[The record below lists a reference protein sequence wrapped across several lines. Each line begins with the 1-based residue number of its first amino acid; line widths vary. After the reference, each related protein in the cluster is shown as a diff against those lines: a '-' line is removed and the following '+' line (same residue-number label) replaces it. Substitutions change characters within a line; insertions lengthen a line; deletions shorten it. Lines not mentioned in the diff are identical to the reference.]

1 MHVERNYILLWEITP
16 VEMQDQDSTED
27 GIGEG
32 CGVKKGERNDRV
44 VQDGDNLFGSPELD
58 VILAADHA
66 RGGEPVDKVKTHIKI
81 AALAWENTAAVFWD
95 EMCRFFTLWP

>member
-27 GIGEG
+27 GVSEG
-32 CGVKKGERNDRV
+32 CGVKYGEHDDWV
-44 VQDGDNLFGSPELD
+44 VQDGDNLFCSPELD

-66 RGGEPVDKVKTHIKI
+66 GGGEPVDKEKMHIKI
-81 AALAWENTAAVFWD
+81 AAMVWVNTAAVFWD
-95 EMCRFFTLWP
+95 